1 MLAELLVG
9 VVILGLVAAS
19 IIWGLNQLNAYATA
33 SRLYTAAQ
41 TLAQNQIDLLLTRGP
56 FNPQLSPP
64 AYPTPN
70 ILQSNSNGT
79 PYTYYTDPS
88 TGSIS
93 TAPIS
98 PPVPIYTDPTSNLA
112 VVSGT
117 IATTNQNAAFAVG
130 GTNLTVIKS
139 TVTVSY
145 TFRNKTYN
153 VSMDTMRTSDL

>member
-9 VVILGLVAAS
+9 VVILGLIAAS

-33 SRLYTAAQ
+33 SRLYTEAQ

-64 AYPTPN
+64 DYPTPN
-70 ILQSNSNGT
+70 ILQTNSNGT
-79 PYTYYTDPS
+79 PYTYYTNPA
-88 TGSIS
+88 TGGIS
-93 TAPIS
+93 TSPIS
-98 PPVPIYTDPTSNLA
+98 VPIYTDPTSNMT
-112 VVSGT
+112 VVWGT

-130 GTNLTVIKS
+130 GTNLTVVKS

-145 TFRNKTYN
+145 TFRNKSYN

>member
-33 SRLYTAAQ
+33 SRLYTEAQ

-64 AYPTPN
+64 DYPTPN
-70 ILQSNSNGT
+70 ILQSNANG
-79 PYTYYTDPS
+79 YTYYTNPGS
-88 TGSIS
+88 GSIS
-93 TAPIS
+93 TTPIT
-98 PPVPIYTDPTSNLA
+98 VPIYTDPTSNIA

-117 IATTNQNAAFAVG
+117 VATTNQNAAFAVG
-130 GTNLTVIKS
+130 GTNLTVVKS